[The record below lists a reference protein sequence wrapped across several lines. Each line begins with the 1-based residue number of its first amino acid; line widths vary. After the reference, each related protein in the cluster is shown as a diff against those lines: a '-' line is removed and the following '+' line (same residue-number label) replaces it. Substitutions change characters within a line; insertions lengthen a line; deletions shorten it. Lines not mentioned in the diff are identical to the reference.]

1 MDTIFSSLPANL
13 TQILVII
20 AVLAVVWIAIRF
32 IFRLAFRVMAL
43 GCLGIVIL
51 GVLLAAW
58 PGEVARMPTVEQARS
73 WYQSADPVHDFS
85 HVLRVYAM
93 AERLARSEGADV
105 EIVRAAALLHD
116 AEGSAPGGD
125 AAERANHHHSSA
137 DFAGEVLRAEGWPD
151 ERIAAVQHCIRAHR
165 FRDRS
170 EPPQTLEAR
179 ILFDA
184 DKLDVIGAIGAAR
197 TIAYAVL
204 DGQPVYAEP
213 SASLSARPTSESPAS
228 PTRSYHEY
236 LFKLSKIKDRLF
248 TPAARALA
256 QERDQY
262 LADFYARLAAEMR
275 GEK

>member
-1 MDTIFSSLPANL
+1 
-13 TQILVII
+13 
-20 AVLAVVWIAIRF
+20 
-32 IFRLAFRVMAL
+32 
-43 GCLGIVIL
+43 
-51 GVLLAAW
+51 
-58 PGEVARMPTVEQARS
+58 MPTVEQARS
-73 WYQSADPVHDFS
+73 WYRSADPVHDFS

-93 AERLARSEGADV
+93 AERLARAEGADI

-116 AEGSAPGGD
+116 AEGSAPGGEQ
-125 AAERANHHHSSA
+125 AERANHHHASA
-137 DFAGEVLRAEGWPD
+137 VFAGEVLRAEGWPD

-165 FRDRS
+165 FRDPS

-179 ILFDA
+179 VLFDA

-204 DGQPVYAEP
+204 DGEPVYAEP
-213 SASLSARPTSESPAS
+213 SLSFRESYQREPGEPHS
-228 PTRSYHEY
+228 SYHEY

-256 QERDQY
+256 QDRHQY
-262 LADFYARLAAEMR
+262 LADFYDRLAAEMR